1 MSTSKPSTNS
11 KTEPPRLSGK
21 ELYRRLLTY
30 VRPYRKVF
38 VVAVIAMILLAATEP
53 LLPALLKSLLDG
65 SFVDKDPESIRL
77 MPVLLILLFVFR
89 GLFGFISNV
98 SIQWIATRIV
108 MDVRTDMF
116 DRIVSL
122 PNRYYNANATGNI
135 ISKLTYNVN
144 QVTNACT
151 NSLVIL
157 IRDSFAI
164 IGLLIWMF
172 YLDWKMS
179 LIFFIV
185 LPIAGILVKIVS
197 NRLRRLSRSLQET
210 IGDLTHAIE
219 ESINGNKVIKIFG
232 GQDYEKKR
240 FHQINNRVR
249 RFTLKYYTTSAYNTP
264 LMELIVAVALAFIIY
279 MASLSSVQGNL
290 TVGGFI
296 SFFTAMALLFAPTKR
311 LTRVNEQIQTAIAAA
326 ESIFALIDETPEPD
340 MGTRHIDRADGR
352 LQFKQVNY
360 LYEDSERAALSD
372 INLDIN
378 AGETVALVG
387 QSGSGK
393 TTLVNMIPRFYIPM
407 AGEILLDGININDIV
422 LADLR
427 NNLALVSQEV
437 ILFDDSVANNIAYGT
452 MQEKFS
458 EQDIIDAATAAHA
471 MEFIDAMP
479 EGLQTQVGENGVR
492 LSGGQRQRLAIA
504 RAILKD
510 APILILDEATSALD
524 TQSEKHVQEA
534 LENLKRGRTTII
546 IAHRLSTIKNADR
559 IVVLDKGKIAE
570 VGTHESLIAEGGIYN
585 RLQQLQSF

>member
-1 MSTSKPSTNS
+1 MSTPESSSETTGHN
-11 KTEPPRLSGK
+11 RLGGK
-21 ELYRRLLTY
+21 ELYRRLLAY
-30 VRPYRKVF
+30 VKPYRKVF
-38 VVAVIAMILLAATEP
+38 IVAIIAMILLAATEP
-53 LLPALLKSLLDG
+53 MLPALLKSLLDG
-65 SFVDKDPESIRL
+65 SFVEKDPASIRL
-77 MPVLLILLFVFR
+77 MPILLIVLFIFR

-108 MDVRTDMF
+108 MDIRTDMF

-122 PNRYYNANATGNI
+122 PNHYYDANATGNI

-157 IRDSFAI
+157 IKDSFTI
-164 IGLLIWMF
+164 LGLLAWMF

-179 LIFFIV
+179 LIFFLV
-185 LPIAGILVKIVS
+185 LPVAGILVKIVS

-210 IGDLTHAIE
+210 VGDLTHVIE

-232 GQDYEKKR
+232 GQTFEKRR
-240 FHQINNRVR
+240 FHDINNRVR
-249 RFTLKYYTTSAYNTP
+249 RFSLKFFTTSAFNTP

-279 MASLSSVQGNL
+279 MASLSSVQGTL

-296 SFFTAMALLFAPTKR
+296 SFFTAMALLFSPTKR
-311 LTRVNEQIQTAIAAA
+311 LTRVNEQIQMAIAAA

-340 MGTRHIDRADGR
+340 MGTKHIDRARGNI
-352 LQFKQVNY
+352 QFKQVNY
-360 LYEDSERAALSD
+360 HYTDTEHAALVD
-372 INLDIN
+372 INLDVQ
-378 AGETVALVG
+378 AGETIALVG

-393 TTLVNMIPRFYIPM
+393 TTLVNMIPRFYIPTT
-407 AGEILLDGININDIV
+407 GEILLDGVNINDIA
-422 LADLR
+422 LSDLR
-427 NNLALVSQEV
+427 ANLALVSQEV
-437 ILFDDSVANNIAYGT
+437 ILFDDTVANNIAYGT
-452 MQEKFS
+452 MQENFS
-458 EQDIIDAATAAHA
+458 ETDIIKAARAAHA
-471 MEFIDAMP
+471 MEFIETMP

-510 APILILDEATSALD
+510 APVLILDEATSALD

-559 IVVLDKGKIAE
+559 IIVLDKGRVAE
-570 VGTHESLIAEGGIYN
+570 VGTHKSLVEQGGIYN
-585 RLQQLQSF
+585 KLQQLQSF